1 MIRWA
6 SRALP
11 ALLVVAG
18 AALAQDSLDA
28 GRLALAAQP
37 GYDGR
42 QAYLDERDLLKK
54 AGETW
59 RLRQHRD
66 AIALAEE
73 FAAAHPYSAR
83 VQAMLDNF
91 KTGMLRSTR
100 DRDERSRYAKE
111 ASGHRARLR
120 ALMSSVSHGKRCES
134 FDDGCRVIQ
143 IGEEQAFIE
152 FSGVGPNT
160 VESSERV
167 VSPRGTAFDVLAVT
181 DGDGRKRTYSFD
193 VSPFFKDCPQC
204 GPKGGAGAATGEKK

>member
-1 MIRWA
+1 MIR
-6 SRALP
+6 RVVGVLP
-11 ALLVVAG
+11 SLLVVAG
-18 AALAQDSLDA
+18 AALAQGSVDA

-91 KTGMLRSTR
+91 KTEMARSTR
-100 DRDERSRYAKE
+100 DREERSRYAKE
-111 ASGHRARLR
+111 ANGHRARLR
-120 ALMSSVSHGKRCES
+120 ALMKSVSQGKRCES
-134 FDDGCRVIQ
+134 FDDDCRVIQ

-167 VSPRGTAFDVLAVT
+167 VSPRGTAFDMLAVA
-181 DGDGRKRTYSFD
+181 DGDGRKRTYYFD

-204 GPKGGAGAATGEKK
+204 GPKGATGGAAGKKE

>member
-1 MIRWA
+1 MMPL
-6 SRALP
+6 SRRVGLF
-11 ALLVVAG
+11 LLCVAG
-18 AALAQDSLDA
+18 AALAQDLGQ

-42 QAYLDERDLLKK
+42 QAYLEERDFLKK

-91 KTGMLRSTR
+91 KTEMLRSTR
-100 DRDERSRYAKE
+100 DRDERARYAKE
-111 ASGHRARLR
+111 AIGHRARLR
-120 ALMSSVSHGKRCES
+120 ELMRSVSHGKRCES
-134 FDDGCRVIQ
+134 FDDGCSVIQ

-152 FSGVGPNT
+152 FSGPGPNT

-167 VSPRGTAFDVLAVT
+167 VSPRGTPFDMLAVR
-181 DGDGRKRTYSFD
+181 DGGGQKRTYYFD

-204 GPKGGAGAATGEKK
+204 TRKSAPGLEGAKKD